1 MDDTADDSDA
11 DGSGE
16 ASAEEGDIA
25 EGTIPVQGNAME
37 DVDPEPSTPI
47 DTHAQSSTPIN
58 SQPPQQPSTSPSA
71 AINKETRKTQLP
83 KAIVTAKSLKIPVK
97 IADKSEDVIQKSS
110 PTYPHIIMVPIT
122 KLTRKHHFKIQS
134 NNHKCKIRSKPIE
147 QWYHSLV
154 RGTAYTI
161 QRSLRSSGD

>member
-1 MDDTADDSDA
+1 MGKLEVGVDYRELLRSKGVELPAFDDGGSMDDTADDSDA

-58 SQPPQQPSTSPSA
+58 SQPPQEPSTA
-71 AINKETRKTQLP
+71 
-83 KAIVTAKSLKIPVK
+83 TAKPS
-97 IADKSEDVIQKSS
+97 
-110 PTYPHIIMVPIT
+110 T
-122 KLTRKHHFKIQS
+122 
-134 NNHKCKIRSKPIE
+134 
-147 QWYHSLV
+147 
-154 RGTAYTI
+154 
-161 QRSLRSSGD
+161 